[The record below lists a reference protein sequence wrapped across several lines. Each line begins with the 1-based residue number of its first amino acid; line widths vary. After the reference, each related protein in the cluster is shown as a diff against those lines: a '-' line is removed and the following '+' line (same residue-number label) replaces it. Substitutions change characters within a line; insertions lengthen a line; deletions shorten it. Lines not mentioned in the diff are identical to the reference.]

1 MRKLN
6 KDEIEVKVKQVS
18 EKGAVLL
25 LYKTARVDM
34 AILDETYGAMNWQ
47 SDYKVVKDNLYC
59 GIGVYNQDTKDWVWK
74 WDCGIESRE
83 DEEGN
88 QKKGEASDAFK
99 RAGFKWGIGVELYSA
114 PFTFASVETAGEKG
128 KDGKIRYSLKNKFQ
142 KFFVDEITYNEKT
155 GDIKDLVIVDDKGVI
170 VYSNVK
176 GKKPTPPK
184 QEQKPTGNNTTFND
198 ELVKKRV
205 AQCMASI
212 EKHEGKYE
220 DNGEEYRKVTNFA
233 NKVYELGY
241 EKEANEIIAALEAK
255 TEKDSIPY

>member
-114 PFTFASVETAGEKG
+114 PFTFATVETVGEKG

-198 ELVKKRV
+198 ELVRKRV

-220 DNGEEYRKVTNFA
+220 DNGEEFRKVTNFA

-241 EKEANEIIAALEAK
+241 QKEANEIIAALEAK

>member
-6 KDEIEVKVKQVS
+6 KDEIDVKVKQVS

-99 RAGFKWGIGVELYSA
+99 RAGYKWGIGVELYSA
-114 PFTFASVETAGEKG
+114 PFTFATVETVGEKG

-142 KFFVDEITYNEKT
+142 KFFVDEITYDEKT
-155 GDIKDLVIVDDKGVI
+155 GDIKGLVIVDDKGVI

-220 DNGEEYRKVTNFA
+220 ENGEEFRKVTNFA

-241 EKEANEIIAALEAK
+241 QKEANEIIAALEAK

>member
-59 GIGVYNQDTKDWVWK
+59 GIGVYNKDTKDWIWK

-114 PFTFASVETAGEKG
+114 PFTFATVETVGEKG

-142 KFFVDEITYNEKT
+142 KFFVDEITYDEKT
-155 GDIKDLVIVDDKGVI
+155 GDIKGLVIVDDKGVI

-184 QEQKPTGNNTTFND
+184 QEQKPTGNDTTFND

-220 DNGEEYRKVTNFA
+220 DNGEEYRKVANFA

-241 EKEANEIIAALEAK
+241 EKEANEIISALEAK